1 MLPNIHILGIQG
13 SGKGTQSAL
22 LVTKFALNY
31 VSSGNLFRE
40 RAAEA
45 DMFGLDLGKILHEGH
60 LMPNEY
66 LIQTVED
73 YLDNHTV
80 LTGFLGDGVIRTL
93 TQYTELNQVWKHH
106 KLEAPLLIHLQLKE
120 EVALD
125 RIKHRQEELRDPS
138 KHDYHLVYSGKLLH
152 RTDDN
157 PLAIRER
164 FALFHKMTQ
173 PVINLFESQD
183 RCIHISA
190 DQSIESIHAEIC
202 ATLESHYP
210 TLHVTH

>member
-22 LVTKFALNY
+22 LVSKYSLNY

-40 RAAEA
+40 RAARG
-45 DMFGLDLGKILHEGH
+45 DQFGINLGNVLREGH
-60 LMPNEY
+60 LIPNDF
-66 LIQTVED
+66 LVQTVED
-73 YLDNHTV
+73 YLDIHTIH
-80 LTGFLGDGVIRTL
+80 TGFLGDGVIRTL
-93 TQYTELNQVWKHH
+93 TQYTELIPVWEHH
-106 KLEAPLLIHLQLKE
+106 ELEVPLLIHLQLKE

-125 RIKHRQEELRDPS
+125 RIKHRQEELNDPT

-173 PVINLFESQD
+173 PVIDLFEKQD

-190 DQSIESIHAEIC
+190 DQSIEAIHAEIC
-202 ATLESHYP
+202 SVLSSHYSFQN
-210 TLHVTH
+210 VTH